1 MSRRAQARRL
11 TSPNALKA
19 IFRPARRARL
29 IALHEP
35 SAHHLHRGS
44 PAPHDDAT
52 LVLST
57 WPVFPEI
64 QHGPPQR
71 GLHDG
76 DVADRPYAQPED
88 RQDVAPEQGG
98 DLILDHHQ
106 VMILKGVILPDP
118 RDAPAIISPLPAPQV
133 IGGRCGVVKGAP
145 SKQLGPPTD
154 IHVLLIGEEIFVEVF
169 LVDLHFLE
177 HRLAKEH
184 RRPADAEDLLRP
196 VILTLVHLSMS
207 PVNDPPIPE
216 NEVTGAVQDAGP
228 LAVLSILK

>member
-64 QHGPPQR
+64 QHGLPQR

-76 DVADRPYAQPED
+76 NVHHGPDPKPENW
-88 RQDVAPEQGG
+88 REIPPEQGG
-98 DLILDHHQ
+98 D
-106 VMILKGVILPDP
+106 
-118 RDAPAIISPLPAPQV
+118 
-133 IGGRCGVVKGAP
+133 
-145 SKQLGPPTD
+145 
-154 IHVLLIGEEIFVEVF
+154 
-169 LVDLHFLE
+169 
-177 HRLAKEH
+177 
-184 RRPADAEDLLRP
+184 
-196 VILTLVHLSMS
+196 
-207 PVNDPPIPE
+207 
-216 NEVTGAVQDAGP
+216 
-228 LAVLSILK
+228 